1 MRTEPSTRLRHWWIA
16 ACLLLAMLAGC
27 RTLEPA
33 PAPTLRVMSFNV
45 LVARDIEGPA
55 RWSGRRDALVQ
66 VIADADPDLLGTQ
79 ELLREQADFITARLP
94 QYAWFGHGRRGDG
107 AADDEHMGVFYHR
120 ERMRLLDSG
129 HFWLSDTPD
138 VPGSITWGTR
148 YPRMASWGLFERI
161 ADGKRLYL
169 LNTHMPYRDEDATA
183 PGVDRG
189 AGRRLGARATPFRAG
204 GHRPLVRRQGR
215 TPPGLG
221 ALARTAATHGPPP
234 GRRGGRRAA
243 VGPLPGAGRVRLRRR
258 IAWRRGGMRHHPV
271 ATGRLGPVQ
280 RGIGRAHPGI

>member
-183 PGVDRG
+183 RERG
-189 AGRRLGARATPFRAG
+189 ATLILRHIAGLPADLPVVLVGDFNDIPGHPPHRALTAVLGDAWEHAPRRSGPEGTGHWFEGRAERRLDWVLSRGL
-204 GHRPLVRRQGR
+204 RPRTVRHLDDAVDGVLPSDHYPVLVEFD
-215 TPPGLG
+215 
-221 ALARTAATHGPPP
+221 
-234 GRRGGRRAA
+234 
-243 VGPLPGAGRVRLRRR
+243 
-258 IAWRRGGMRHHPV
+258 
-271 ATGRLGPVQ
+271 
-280 RGIGRAHPGI
+280 